1 MTMDAIQLLL
11 CTNGHPGTLPSLEMG
26 VRLAAALHAR
36 VTLLG
41 ILEKESARKALDA
54 CLAETTAGLQ
64 QEGLENQVWREAGK
78 AAEVISR
85 CAKGGHYLTVAG
97 PMGRSALRRV
107 IHGRSFRRLL
117 AMIESPILYV
127 PVLRWPV
134 QRMLVC
140 LGGLGYATGI
150 EHLSLSLAKVL
161 KAQVT
166 VMHVVEPVTLDYPTS
181 RQVHDH
187 WQDILK
193 TDTPQGKNLRLAMH
207 ELESAGIE
215 ATFRVRH
222 GSIIHEVLDEIKD
235 QSYQMVGMGSQYS
248 THSLRHLYLQNV
260 TAEVAEVA
268 NCPILTARP
277 GYDLIPLMG
286 A

>member
-1 MTMDAIQLLL
+1 MDTIQLLL
-11 CTNGHPGTLPSLEMG
+11 CTNGHPATRPALEMG
-26 VRLAAALHAR
+26 MRLAAALHAR
-36 VTLLG
+36 VILLG
-41 ILEKESARKALDA
+41 ILEKESARKAMDA
-54 CLAETTAGLQ
+54 CLAETAAGLQ
-64 QEGLENQVWREAGK
+64 EEGLEHQVWREAGQ
-78 AAEVISR
+78 AAEVIAR
-85 CAKGGHYLTVAG
+85 CTQRGHLLTVAG
-97 PMGRSALRRV
+97 PMGRSVLRRA

-117 AMIESPILYV
+117 AMVESPILYV

-134 QRMLVC
+134 QRLLVC

-193 TDTPQGKNLRLAMH
+193 TDTPQGKNLRQAMQ
-207 ELESAGIE
+207 ELESAGIKAE
-215 ATFRVRH
+215 FRVRH

-248 THSLRHLYLQNV
+248 THSLRHLYLPNV
-260 TAEVAEVA
+260 TAEVAETA
-268 NCPILTARP
+268 SCPILTARP
-277 GYDLIPLMG
+277 GYDLIPL
-286 A
+286 

>member
-85 CAKGGHYLTVAG
+85 CAQGGHYLTVAG

-215 ATFRVRH
+215 AEFRVRH